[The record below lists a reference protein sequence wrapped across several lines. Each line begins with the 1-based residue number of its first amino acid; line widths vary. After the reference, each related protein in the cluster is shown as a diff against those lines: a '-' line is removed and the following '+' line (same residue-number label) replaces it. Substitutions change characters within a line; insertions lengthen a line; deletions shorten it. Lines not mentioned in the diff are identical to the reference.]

1 MQNKNT
7 IPTYTEKSA
16 MRFCVNEKR
25 TFMPDEMHL
34 LERTE
39 RNREVT
45 NKHVT
50 EMRESVE
57 RNGIIRE
64 PIIVP
69 NPNKKGYFLIIDGQH
84 LIEALKQLSHAIP
97 CKIVD
102 VANDEAMIDLMI
114 DINNKSKSWS
124 LEDYITSRAKSGNK
138 DYKFILS
145 EIERTGLQTTVV
157 LMAYA
162 QNRSRTAVTKETKK
176 GAYKIV
182 NKKEGAQ
189 LLQRIQECGT
199 HIGSTR
205 PINQALVSLMLL
217 HEEGYKHTKFI
228 KLIKG
233 LDNLPHKEGEIFN
246 TLNKLAA

>member
-1 MQNKNT
+1 MKQSA

-16 MRFCVNEKR
+16 MRFFINEKR

-39 RNREVT
+39 RNREI
-45 NKHVT
+45 NEKHVGV
-50 EMRESVE
+50 MRESVE
-57 RNGIIRE
+57 RNGVIRE
-64 PIIVP
+64 AIIVP
-69 NPNKKGYFLIIDGQH
+69 NPRKKGYFLIVDGQH
-84 LIEALKQLSHAIP
+84 LIESLKQLSHAVP

-114 DINNKSKSWS
+114 DINNKSKSWV
-124 LEDYITSRAKSGNK
+124 LEDYITSRAKAGNK

-162 QNRSRTAVTKETKK
+162 QNRSRGTVTKNIKAGSYKVVDKK
-176 GAYKIV
+176 AGEV
-182 NKKEGAQ
+182 
-189 LLQRIQECGT
+189 LLQRIKECGT
-199 HIGSTR
+199 HIGSSR

-217 HEEGYKHTKFI
+217 HEGGYKHTKFI
-228 KLIKG
+228 KSIKG
-233 LDNLPHKEGEIFN
+233 LDNLPHKEGEIFT